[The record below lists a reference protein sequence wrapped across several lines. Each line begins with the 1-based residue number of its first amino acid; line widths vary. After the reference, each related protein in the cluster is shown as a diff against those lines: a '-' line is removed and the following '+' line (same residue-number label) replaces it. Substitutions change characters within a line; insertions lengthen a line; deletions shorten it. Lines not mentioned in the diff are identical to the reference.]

1 MEEKINSDQE
11 VGKVSSKKEK
21 GILSKAFNLS
31 YYIVTGL
38 LAVVLIVSFVSKIA
52 TSISD
57 KNKGS
62 IGFSPTIVASGSM
75 EPYMHVYSIVL
86 VKGCTTEDVQV
97 GDVIVYYSQL
107 QNFDIIHRVIK
118 IDNMKGTRVLTTKG
132 DANMVEDPIQTTDE
146 NIVGKVVFIANW
158 TAPFLQNAVINGSLN
173 YARLILGSL
182 VIVALL
188 FIILTAF
195 FVLVEILIILIKNIM
210 EVNRHGIQQKE

>member
-1 MEEKINSDQE
+1 MFFQLDLILEALSMYCYETNKKYSWR
-11 VGKVSSKKEK
+11 KVSK
-21 GILSKAFNLS
+21 
-31 YYIVTGL
+31 
-38 LAVVLIVSFVSKIA
+38 
-52 TSISD
+52 
-57 KNKGS
+57 
-62 IGFSPTIVASGSM
+62 
-75 EPYMHVYSIVL
+75 
-86 VKGCTTEDVQV
+86 
-97 GDVIVYYSQL
+97 
-107 QNFDIIHRVIK
+107 
-118 IDNMKGTRVLTTKG
+118 
-132 DANMVEDPIQTTDE
+132 TTDE